1 MLNLLFVALGGA
13 VGSVSRYLLNDRVRA
28 VLGTSWPT
36 GIFTINVLGGFLMG
50 CLVGV
55 LALRG
60 GADQE
65 KWRVLIG
72 VGVLGGFTTFSS
84 FSLDV
89 ALMIE
94 RKAYGQ
100 AAAYSVASVVVS
112 VVALFAGLMLMRRV
126 LA

>member
-13 VGSVSRYLLNDRVRA
+13 IGSVSRYLLNDRVRA
-28 VLGTSWPT
+28 VLGTGWPS

-50 CLVGV
+50 CLIGG

-60 GADQE
+60 GTDQE

-94 RKAYGQ
+94 RKAYGE
-100 AAAYSVASVVVS
+100 AAVYSLASVAVS
-112 VVALFAGLMLMRRV
+112 VIALFAGLMLMRKV